1 MLKRFSITLI
11 VISTLVYGGVFFMAF
26 YHDTGFFEEMLIQIN
41 RIDAGTTRKAHVK
54 LSKMIFM
61 EVLDN
66 EHPTK
71 TWFSMIA
78 PKPGRNDTELF
89 YHYKVWCERTGL
101 TPGEISGS
109 YPIFK
114 SAQQHIAI
122 INMRYGKAM
131 PVVQF
136 PIVKITDGTLR
147 SLLFYP
153 INEPPFS
160 ADLNK
165 DQVVDHQDVILA
177 RKKFKKG

>member
-1 MLKRFSITLI
+1 MHKRFSITLI
-11 VISTLVYGGVFFMAF
+11 VVSTLVYGGVFFMAF
-26 YHDTGFFEEMLIQIN
+26 HHDTGFFEEMLIQIN
-41 RIDAGTTRKAHVK
+41 RFDAGTTRKAHVK
-54 LSKMIFM
+54 LSKMILM

-78 PKPGRNDTELF
+78 PEPGRNDTELF
-89 YHYKVWCERTGL
+89 YHYKVWSEKTGL
-101 TPGEISGS
+101 TSADIKGS
-109 YPIFK
+109 YPIYK
-114 SAQQHIAI
+114 TGQQHISI
-122 INMRYGKAM
+122 INMRYGKAK

-136 PIVKITDGTLR
+136 PFVKTTDGNLR

-165 DQVVDHQDVILA
+165 DQAVNHHDVILA
-177 RKKFKKG
+177 RKMFKKG

>member
-1 MLKRFSITLI
+1 
-11 VISTLVYGGVFFMAF
+11 
-26 YHDTGFFEEMLIQIN
+26 
-41 RIDAGTTRKAHVK
+41 
-54 LSKMIFM
+54 
-61 EVLDN
+61 
-66 EHPTK
+66 
-71 TWFSMIA
+71 MIA

-89 YHYKVWCERTGL
+89 YHYKVWIEKNGL
-101 TPGEISGS
+101 TSDDINGS

-114 SAQQHIAI
+114 SAKQHISI
-122 INMRYGKAM
+122 LNMRYGKTK

-136 PIVKITDGTLR
+136 PFVKTTDGALR

-165 DQVVDHQDVILA
+165 DEAVDHNDVVLA